1 MKKILVLLLAALT
14 LGTSMF
20 SCGSNEDTN
29 DVKDEQETVLNSDAE
44 EDSEKESE
52 EENTQFTL
60 AYPESMTAQGFE
72 PLVLDAE
79 PTRIVCTATSSVTTL
94 HKMGAS
100 IIAMPSSVAT
110 ADIAE
115 ENPDITLIKSLMSD
129 DFNIEDIVALNPDL
143 VIISTSYKD
152 SYGETL
158 ENLGI
163 NVYYQAA
170 GHGVA
175 YETVKTEA
183 LCLIDAFS
191 IDEESTSKGNA
202 LKESFENI
210 EKSCAE
216 LSETYSDKSVMVLQA
231 GGVGY
236 VYGQTS
242 NGTLGSMMRMLGF
255 NNVAD
260 TTAAASMFEIDYE
273 TALVG
278 QPDLLVVVG
287 AGDASATKEVM
298 DEIIAANPDY
308 WNAMTAVTEDQILCL
323 GVEYIAT
330 YGIQYVD
337 ELAELI
343 DIVADFYA
351 E

>member
-1 MKKILVLLLAALT
+1 MKKIIALVLAAL
-14 LGTSMF
+14 LVSGMVACTSTDVNDE
-20 SCGSNEDTN
+20 SDDTQESAVSLDANETP
-29 DVKDEQETVLNSDAE
+29 
-44 EDSEKESE
+44 ES
-52 EENTQFTL
+52 TQFTL
-60 AYPESMTAQGFE
+60 TYPESMAAQGFE
-72 PLVLDAE
+72 PLVLE
-79 PTRIVCTATSSVTTL
+79 TVPTRIACTATSSVTTL
-94 HKMGAS
+94 YAMGAS
-100 IIAMPSSVAT
+100 IIAMPSSSAT
-110 ADIAE
+110 ADIAA
-115 ENPDITLIKSLMSD
+115 ENSDITLIKSLMSD
-129 DFNIEDIVALNPDL
+129 DFNIEDIVALHPDL

-175 YETVKTEA
+175 YETVKSEA

-191 IDEESTSKGNA
+191 IDEESTAKGNV
-202 LKESFENI
+202 LKQRFEDI

-216 LSETYSDKSVMVLQA
+216 VADTYSEKSVMVLQA

-255 NNVAD
+255 KNVAD
-260 TTAAASMFEIDYE
+260 STAAASMFEIDYE
-273 TALVG
+273 TALVE

-287 AGDASATKEVM
+287 AGDAAATEAVM
-298 DEIIAANPDY
+298 DEIVAANPEY
-308 WNAMTAVTEDQILCL
+308 WNAMTAVANDQVLCL

-330 YGIQYVD
+330 YGIQYID
-337 ELAELI
+337 ALSALI
-343 DIVADFYA
+343 DTVADFYA

>member
-1 MKKILVLLLAALT
+1 MKKTLVLLLAALM

-20 SCGSNEDTN
+20 SCGQTDNDNDN
-29 DVKDEQETVLNSDAE
+29 DVTTEQETVENQ
-44 EDSEKESE
+44 DSEEIPE
-52 EENTQFTL
+52 HTQFTL
-60 AYPESMTAQGFE
+60 TYPESMTAQGFE
-72 PLVLDAE
+72 PLVLESE

-175 YETVKTEA
+175 YETVKSEA

-191 IDEESTSKGNA
+191 VDDESTAKGNA
-202 LKESFENI
+202 LKESFEDI
-210 EKSCAE
+210 EKRCAE

-287 AGDASATKEVM
+287 AGDADATKAVM

-308 WNAMTAVTEDQILCL
+308 WNAMTAVTDEQILCL

-337 ELAELI
+337 ELAALT

>member
-1 MKKILVLLLAALT
+1 MKKTLVLLLAALM

-20 SCGSNEDTN
+20 SCGQTDNDNDN
-29 DVKDEQETVLNSDAE
+29 DVTTEQETVENQ
-44 EDSEKESE
+44 DSEEIPE
-52 EENTQFTL
+52 HTQFTL
-60 AYPESMTAQGFE
+60 SYPESMTAQGFE
-72 PLVLDAE
+72 PLVLESE

-175 YETVKTEA
+175 YETVKSEA

-191 IDEESTSKGNA
+191 VDDESTAKGNA
-202 LKESFENI
+202 LKESFEDI
-210 EKSCAE
+210 EKRCAE

-287 AGDASATKEVM
+287 AGDADATKAVM

-308 WNAMTAVTEDQILCL
+308 WNAMTAVTDEQILCL

-337 ELAELI
+337 ELAALT